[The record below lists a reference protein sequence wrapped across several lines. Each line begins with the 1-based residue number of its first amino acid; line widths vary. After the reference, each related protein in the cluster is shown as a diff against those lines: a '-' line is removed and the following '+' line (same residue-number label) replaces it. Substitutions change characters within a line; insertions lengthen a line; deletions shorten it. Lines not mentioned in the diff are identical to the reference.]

1 MGRAVARALVVAG
14 MFALLLPTAAYAQG
28 ASAVG
33 EVIGTVTD
41 PDGASLPGVTI
52 TIAGENLIQESR
64 TLVTGANGVFRARN
78 LRPGKYT
85 VTVTLDGFRALQYE
99 VQVRTG
105 AAAEL
110 AVTMEVAGVE
120 ETIRVISETPLI
132 ETSNAQ
138 IQSSFN
144 SELIESIPIAREFVA
159 VGDLT
164 PGVTDRGAYGAGGEV
179 EGRYRRGSATNAYTI
194 NGVDVTEPDW
204 GNTWVNP
211 SIDTI
216 AEIQVVGVGASAEYG
231 NFTGASVNLVT
242 KSGTNTLRG
251 SLSYFYQNGG
261 LRGENDQGVPE
272 YALGPYNYDHQLTA
286 TLGGPIIRNKLLFFG
301 AIGFSKVEQLPYDP
315 DPFNEGIDENSL
327 IFETTTRN
335 SYQGRLDWL
344 LNDRNTIGFM
354 YNNDPANDRGL
365 GQGPGTGPE
374 IGSTVDV
381 TSSSWL
387 ASWQSELGNN
397 TFLDVRYSGYKG
409 SNLAVPITCCDVVPF
424 LDYVT
429 GIQYETSGYF
439 EDEGNDRHEAK
450 VALTHYAED
459 FLGAE
464 HDIKLGVEY
473 EDTYSLYTG
482 RYTGEY
488 VGQVGIYPYYGY
500 TYVYGYTYGS
510 HINAEVKRF
519 SAYVQDDIR
528 VSNRITLNLGL
539 RFDNPKMW
547 DMWPVTSGE
556 GPKRQM
562 TDYKYLA
569 PRIGASWD
577 VTGDARV
584 VAHGSWG
591 RYFDKMLSYAPLR
604 AAGDGYDAANYY
616 ATYTD
621 VPWDPDNFDPDFWTS
636 IAFLPE
642 NLVFDY
648 ATDPYDID
656 PDLEGGR
663 TDVLN
668 IGVEVE
674 VANDWIVGLDWIHK
688 TDSNM
693 VVTVD
698 RTPHDYE
705 PFEYTDPLGGTQ
717 TLYSRTDDREEDFWV
732 TNDDFFGRDHDLV
745 TLSLDKRF
753 GRSFGFHTS
762 ITYQDSRGNIENDIN
777 ALWGEGS
784 RASNPTN
791 PNFAGHPY
799 DFGPLRYN
807 RKWQFKLLAN
817 YALPWGLHASGYLQ
831 SFSGRPWQP
840 VVPVGRLP
848 VDLNEPFMSSV
859 KLESRGNRTVDAFT
873 QLDLRLQKD
882 IRFGSTGRRRI
893 ELVFDAFNILNA
905 SSSAPSGES
914 WTNDR
919 GVYQNVGAVFPITG
933 EGAFG
938 HPTSLIAPRQFRLGF
953 RYVF

>member
-1 MGRAVARALVVAG
+1 M
-14 MFALLLPTAAYAQG
+14 
-28 ASAVG
+28 
-33 EVIGTVTD
+33 
-41 PDGASLPGVTI
+41 
-52 TIAGENLIQESR
+52 
-64 TLVTGANGVFRARN
+64 
-78 LRPGKYT
+78 
-85 VTVTLDGFRALQYE
+85 
-99 VQVRTG
+99 
-105 AAAEL
+105 
-110 AVTMEVAGVE
+110 
-120 ETIRVISETPLI
+120 
-132 ETSNAQ
+132 
-138 IQSSFN
+138 
-144 SELIESIPIAREFVA
+144 
-159 VGDLT
+159 
-164 PGVTDRGAYGAGGEV
+164 
-179 EGRYRRGSATNAYTI
+179 
-194 NGVDVTEPDW
+194 
-204 GNTWVNP
+204 
-211 SIDTI
+211 
-216 AEIQVVGVGASAEYG
+216 VGVGASAEYG

-261 LRGENDQGVPE
+261 LRGENDLGVPE
-272 YALGPYNYDHQLTA
+272 YRLGPYSYDHQTTA
-286 TLGGPIIRNKLLFFG
+286 TIGGPIIRNKLLFFG
-301 AIGFSKVEQLPYDP
+301 AFGFSKVEQIPFDP
-315 DPFNEGIDENSL
+315 DPYGEGIDESSL
-327 IFETTTRN
+327 VFETTTRN

-354 YNNDPANDRGL
+354 YNNDPATDRGL

-374 IGSTVDV
+374 IGFGVEFG
-381 TSSSWL
+381 SSSWL
-387 ASWQSELGNN
+387 ATWLSELNDK

-409 SNLAVPITCCDVVPF
+409 ANLSVPITCCDVVPF
-424 LDYVT
+424 YDYNT
-429 GIQYETSGYF
+429 GIAYETSGYI
-439 EDEGNDRHEAK
+439 EDEGNNRHEGK

-459 FLGAE
+459 FLGAD
-464 HDIKLGVEY
+464 HDFKLGVEY
-473 EDTYSLYTG
+473 EDTWSLYTG

-488 VGQVGIYPYYGY
+488 VGQVGIYTYAYYPGYTY

-528 VSNRITLNLGL
+528 VSDRLTVNLGL
-539 RFDNPKMW
+539 RWDNPKMW
-547 DMWPVTSGE
+547 DLWSFSQGE
-556 GPKRQM
+556 GPKVPM

-577 VTGDARV
+577 ITGDARV

-591 RYFDKMLSYAPLR
+591 RYFDKMLSFAPLR
-604 AAGDGYDAANYY
+604 AAGNGYDAANYY
-616 ATYTD
+616 GTYTD
-621 VPWDPDNFDPDFWTS
+621 VPWDPENIDADFWTS
-636 IAFLPE
+636 IAFLDE
-642 NLVFDY
+642 NLIFDY

-668 IGVEVE
+668 VGVEFE
-674 VANDWIVGLDWIHK
+674 VANDWVIGLDWIHK

-717 TLYSRTDDREEDFWV
+717 TLYIRTDDREEDYIV
-732 TNDDFFGRDHDLV
+732 TNDDFFVRDHDLV

-753 GRSFGFHTS
+753 SRNFGFSTS

-817 YALPWGLHASGYLQ
+817 YALPGGLHASGYFQ
-831 SFSGRPWQP
+831 AFSGRPWHP
-840 VVPVGRLP
+840 TIPVGRLP
-848 VDLNEPFMSSV
+848 VELNEPFITSV
-859 KLESRGNRTVDAFT
+859 KLEPRGSRLTDGFT

-882 IRFGSTGRRRI
+882 FRFGSTGGHRI

-905 SSSAPSGES
+905 SSSAPSSEA
-914 WTNDR
+914 WTQDR
-919 GVYQNVGAVFPITG
+919 GVYSNVGAVFPIQGTN
-933 EGAFG
+933 AFG
-938 HPTSLIAPRQFRLGF
+938 QPTSLIAPRQFRLGF